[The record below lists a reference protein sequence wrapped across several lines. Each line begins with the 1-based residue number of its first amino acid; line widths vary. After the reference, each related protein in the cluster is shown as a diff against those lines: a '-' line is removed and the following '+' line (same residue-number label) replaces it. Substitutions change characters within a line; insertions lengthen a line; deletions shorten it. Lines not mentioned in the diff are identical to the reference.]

1 MGKKSY
7 IQQMFPILKTRP
19 IAIWTTQLHKT
30 VVFFS
35 KVDEAFAQQ
44 KCSFFSISVYW
55 RLIVIQ
61 ALSHAFLH
69 HHFLQPCNTV
79 QVVSNSA

>member
-30 VVFFS
+30 VAFFFS

-44 KCSFFSISVYW
+44 KCSLFPF
-55 RLIVIQ
+55 
-61 ALSHAFLH
+61 LSTGVL
-69 HHFLQPCNTV
+69 L
-79 QVVSNSA
+79 